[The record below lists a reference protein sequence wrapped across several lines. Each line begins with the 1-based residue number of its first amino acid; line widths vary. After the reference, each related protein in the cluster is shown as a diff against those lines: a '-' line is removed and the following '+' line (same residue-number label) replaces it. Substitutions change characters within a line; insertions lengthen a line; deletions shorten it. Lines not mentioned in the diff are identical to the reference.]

1 LCWKAIA
8 IAVKAHA
15 GQTDKAGMPYILH
28 PLRVM
33 MKMASVTEMIVA
45 VLHDV
50 VEDSDWTIEQLRAE
64 GFAEDVLQ
72 ALDLLTK
79 RSGEVYEAFIQR
91 VKALP
96 ISVAVKLGD
105 LEDNMDT
112 KRLRCVTEEDK
123 VRLEKYR
130 RAWSELGGARP
141 IE

>member
-1 LCWKAIA
+1 MLEKALA
-8 IAVKAHA
+8 IAVQAHN

-50 VEDSDWTIEQLRAE
+50 VEDTDWTIEMLRAE
-64 GFAEDVLQ
+64 GFAEDVLT

-79 RSGEVYEAFIQR
+79 RTGEAYETFIQR

-96 ISVAVKLGD
+96 LSIAVKLAD
-105 LEDNMDT
+105 LEDNMDAR
-112 KRLRCVTEEDK
+112 RLRNVTEEDRE
-123 VRLEKYR
+123 RLEKYR
-130 RAWSELGGARP
+130 RAWRELNGS
-141 IE
+141 